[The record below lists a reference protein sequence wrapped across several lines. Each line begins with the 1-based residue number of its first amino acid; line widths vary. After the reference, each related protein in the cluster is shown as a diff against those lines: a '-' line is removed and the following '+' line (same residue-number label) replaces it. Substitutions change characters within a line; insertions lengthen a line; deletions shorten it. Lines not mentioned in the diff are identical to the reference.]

1 MKHKGKVI
9 GLCVLLCACS
19 SNTRLLYVQ
28 EATMGFDLGLSS
40 SGNQKISVGYT
51 SDTFAAVPT
60 QNSEGKMQEVSS
72 VVSATCGVVQTTF
85 MDIEKFDFRQF
96 SATGDA
102 ATELVKDGSS
112 TGKIIRNI
120 YGEECL

>member
-1 MKHKGKVI
+1 MTTIIPIQGKSGCIPQLQENMMKHQGKVLV
-9 GLCVLLCACS
+9 LCLLLCACS

-40 SGNQKISVGYT
+40 SGNQKISVGYP

-60 QNSEGKMQEVSS
+60 RDLDGKMQEVSS

-96 SATGDA
+96 SATGEA
-102 ATELVKDGSS
+102 A
-112 TGKIIRNI
+112 
-120 YGEECL
+120 

>member
-1 MKHKGKVI
+1 MKHTGKVLS
-9 GLCVLLCACS
+9 LCLLVSACT
-19 SNTRLLYVQ
+19 NTRLLYVQ

-40 SGNQKISVGYT
+40 SGNQKISLGYT

-60 QNSEGKMQEVSS
+60 VEINGQMQEASS

-96 SATGDA
+96 SATGEA
-102 ATELVKDGSS
+102 AAALVQDNTS
-112 TGKIIRNI
+112 TGQIIRNI
-120 YGEECL
+120 YGQECL

>member
-1 MKHKGKVI
+1 MKHKGKVL
-9 GLCVLLCACS
+9 GLCLLLCACS

-60 QNSEGKMQEVSS
+60 QNSDGKMQEASS

-96 SATGDA
+96 SATGTAA
-102 ATELVKDGSS
+102 ATLVKDSSS
-112 TGKIIRNI
+112 TGQIIRNI
-120 YGEECL
+120 YGKECL

>member
-1 MKHKGKVI
+1 MKHQCKVLV
-9 GLCVLLCACS
+9 LCLLLCACS

-60 QNSEGKMQEVSS
+60 RDLDGKMQEVSS

-96 SATGDA
+96 SATGEAA
-102 ATELVKDGSS
+102 ATLVQDSTS
-112 TGKIIRNI
+112 TGQIIRNI